1 MSNFVGTPPLLNILW
16 VAMETMHFL
25 KAQTGLFLD
34 SFVLHSGGPNL
45 KNGTHEKLS

>member
-1 MSNFVGTPPLLNILW
+1 MSYFVGTPPFLNLLG

-34 SFVLHSGGPNL
+34 NFVLR
-45 KNGTHEKLS
+45 